1 MLTLL
6 VMRNNT
12 NISKK
17 TFIVAGGLE
26 EEVSEFS
33 DRNFSI
39 AFKINN
45 YLEGI
50 PTDHPRYITINFVQ

>member
-1 MLTLL
+1 
-6 VMRNNT
+6 MRNNT